1 MPADAKEILDG
12 IVKLTKRSSIDP
24 QYTGL
29 QPVANPPCWAS
40 ETAVSLNLTIPSADF
55 RRASSDGFRQ
65 SWMSF
70 DGFTCNEPSRGLAE
84 EWPNF

>member
-1 MPADAKEILDG
+1 MNPCPLG

-40 ETAVSLNLTIPSADF
+40 ETAVSLNLTIPAGLQRSGPTSDFLPGSADE
-55 RRASSDGFRQ
+55 
-65 SWMSF
+65 
-70 DGFTCNEPSRGLAE
+70 THKE
-84 EWPNF
+84 